1 MFTDNEILLDRVPC
15 FYFYYTLTTT
25 TNIMFSIIT
34 NHKTVD
40 DTEKIC
46 KKFQALHFE
55 SNKHNFQNH
64 VYQCNAPCLN
74 LRRCNVFF
82 KQHTLA
88 NVGNTRHLFLLI
100 LYSQPKKKLQEI
112 IMKIV
117 IVTTEIQT
125 VALSFTI
132 VQYAAVTRVRNSLIP
147 HFLFDIV
154 NNCSLITTISPYA

>member
-1 MFTDNEILLDRVPC
+1 MKNALSPYFLLNPFVKICINFIQTSVVFTANEILLDRVPC

-25 TNIMFSIIT
+25 TKVMFSIIT

-40 DTEKIC
+40 DTEKNC

-88 NVGNTRHLFLLI
+88 NVGNTRHLLLLI
-100 LYSQPKKKLQEI
+100 
-112 IMKIV
+112 
-117 IVTTEIQT
+117 
-125 VALSFTI
+125 
-132 VQYAAVTRVRNSLIP
+132 
-147 HFLFDIV
+147 
-154 NNCSLITTISPYA
+154 

>member
-25 TNIMFSIIT
+25 TKIMFSIIT

-40 DTEKIC
+40 DTEKNC

-64 VYQCNAPCLN
+64 VYQCNAPRLN

-88 NVGNTRHLFLLI
+88 NVGNTRHLLLLI
-100 LYSQPKKKLQEI
+100 WYFQPKKKVSRDHNEDCHCYYRNPDSCTLFYHRAVCCSDQGQ
-112 IMKIV
+112 KFSHS
-117 IVTTEIQT
+117 
-125 VALSFTI
+125 SFSFWHS
-132 VQYAAVTRVRNSLIP
+132 Q
-147 HFLFDIV
+147 
-154 NNCSLITTISPYA
+154 